1 MTQNRRAAF
10 SCLQGVVYKDDSC
23 IEAFELIQKYR
34 LYSKQRFEEL
44 IERLSIVA
52 TFSIFFF
59 ILMHTLFISK
69 NFYRNLGGHLC
80 KFFQA

>member
-10 SCLQGVVYKDDSC
+10 SCLQGAVCKDDSC

-44 IERLSIVA
+44 IERYSVDLVA
-52 TFSIFFF
+52 TALKLFYFFV
-59 ILMHTLFISK
+59 LNYLFCRS
-69 NFYRNLGGHLC
+69 F
-80 KFFQA
+80 